1 MFRRFPF
8 ASALLFAAAIACPAA
23 AAPLQSVP
31 PEGAMVFS
39 VRKSGAE
46 VGTHRISFA
55 ARDDGALVVD
65 TQAQLQLRLAF
76 VTVYRYVQRTREIWR
91 DGVLVGIESDIDDNG
106 TPFRL
111 RGTAKDGVLRLDGHQ
126 ELHEVPI
133 GIKPLSYWNIAV
145 MHAPRGFDVQWGSL
159 ADLAVEARGAETRQ
173 VAGRPVEARRFAVRG
188 YEIRK
193 GQRQRQPW
201 LNLDAW
207 YDREDRLV
215 GLAFHYRGF
224 DFDYIRQQ

>member
-1 MFRRFPF
+1 
-8 ASALLFAAAIACPAA
+8 
-23 AAPLQSVP
+23 
-31 PEGAMVFS
+31 MVFS
-39 VRKSGAE
+39 VRKSGTE

-55 ARDDGALVVD
+55 ERDGALVVETD
-65 TQAQLQLRLAF
+65 ARLQLRIAF

-111 RGTAKDGVLRLDGHQ
+111 RGSAQDGVLRLDGHQ
-126 ELHEVPI
+126 EAHAIPV

-145 MHAPRGFDVQWGSL
+145 MRAPRGFDVQWGSL
-159 ADLAVEARGAETRQ
+159 ADLAVEPRGPETRQ
-173 VAGRPVEARRFAVRG
+173 VAGKPVEARRYAMRG

-193 GQRQRQPW
+193 GERQKQPW